1 MGTSILNI
9 WWVDD
14 SKPGHSNQTRG
25 LISALR
31 RYREVEAR
39 RFVPANIRHNLR
51 ALVTAPEPHKP
62 SLIVS
67 AGHATHLTLL
77 SLAHQHRCPSIVL
90 MRPSLPLKLFD
101 AVIAPAHDGLQD
113 TNRILTTSG
122 VINRVV
128 PSEAQESTRGL
139 IMLGGPSKHFHW
151 STKQIIE
158 QVRQL
163 LVNSQMKW
171 DIVGSRRTPPEIY
184 DAAKNLNCDIL
195 RPSEL
200 TTESLIKLMQRSGQI
215 WVSPDSVSMVYE
227 ALTSGARVGLLPMES
242 MQNSRVV
249 TGINQLAAKGFV
261 IWPQQNTALSQ
272 LSLGSHPKP
281 KKVFYEADRAARWI
295 LERWAK

>member
-14 SKPGHSNQTRG
+14 SKPGHSNQTQG

-51 ALVTAPEPHKP
+51 ALVTAPWEPQKP

-67 AGHATHLTLL
+67 AGHPTHLTLL

-139 IMLGGPSKHFHW
+139 IMLGGMNSFGAGGW
-151 STKQIIE
+151 SNTELEAAMPVDFQIKNAKVQAVGALVLMI
-158 QVRQL
+158 RSIL
-163 LVNSQMKW
+163 L
-171 DIVGSRRTPPEIY
+171 R
-184 DAAKNLNCDIL
+184 
-195 RPSEL
+195 
-200 TTESLIKLMQRSGQI
+200 
-215 WVSPDSVSMVYE
+215 
-227 ALTSGARVGLLPMES
+227 
-242 MQNSRVV
+242 
-249 TGINQLAAKGFV
+249 
-261 IWPQQNTALSQ
+261 
-272 LSLGSHPKP
+272 
-281 KKVFYEADRAARWI
+281 
-295 LERWAK
+295 